1 MIYTDKEFKKIKK
14 QKSKEDSSKKELSS
28 PLIEESKR
36 IPPVPVFEYK
46 LMFPENGS
54 DELVTFHDTLTIDG
68 KEYTRDCVRA
78 ILKTKEDVL
87 AKYLLSIGWILL
99 DKVKQ

>member
-1 MIYTDKEFKKIKK
+1 MIYTDKEFKKIKR
-14 QKSKEDSSKKELSS
+14 QKTKNESPEEQGSSS
-28 PLIEESKR
+28 LIEEDKK

-54 DELVTFHDTLTIDG
+54 DELVTFHDVLTIEG
-68 KEYTRDCVRA
+68 KEYVRDCVRA